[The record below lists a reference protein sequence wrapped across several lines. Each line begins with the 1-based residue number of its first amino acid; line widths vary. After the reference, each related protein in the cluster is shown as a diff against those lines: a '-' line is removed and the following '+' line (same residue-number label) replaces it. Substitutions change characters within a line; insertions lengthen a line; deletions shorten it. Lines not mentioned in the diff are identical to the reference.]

1 MKCAEFALACFE
13 CFGLLCMVSLTLQ
26 PPPPK
31 KKVCRLKCECLS
43 GLRFASPFEAASVH
57 CSHLKQ
63 HTIWFNSTIKYLATR
78 FSNIIPQIA
87 SLREL
92 RTLEVVHATH
102 NMEILAPL
110 AGELGALLMQLKW
123 PLL

>member
-1 MKCAEFALACFE
+1 MFWVPLH
-13 CFGLLCMVSLTLQ
+13 GQLN
-26 PPPPK
+26 PPIPP
-31 KKVCRLKCECLS
+31 KVCRFKCECLS

-78 FSNIIPQIA
+78 FSNIITQIA

-123 PLL
+123 PPL